1 MERVKFTKEFIFRAS
16 PAIIY
21 QFLTTP
27 SCLTRWFCDEVH
39 INGEDFTFV
48 WSGAEEEAKLI
59 EDQEPNLLRFVWEDA
74 ESDDEFLEFDIRV
87 SPVTSE
93 TIMNITDFADE
104 DEVDDQKALWT
115 SQMTRMRAEM
125 GG

>member
-27 SCLTRWFCDEVH
+27 ACLTRWFCDEVD
-39 INGEDFTFV
+39 ISDEVYTFS
-48 WSGAEEEAKLI
+48 WSGSEEEAKLI
-59 EDQEPNLLRFVWEDA
+59 EDVEPNLLRFVWDDA

-87 SPVTSE
+87 SPVTGE

-104 DEVDDQKALWT
+104 DEIDDQIALWT
-115 SQMTRMRAEM
+115 SQMNRMRAEM